1 MLLNIVV
8 SLILA
13 NRDYDFYSHHNSMV
27 SAMLI
32 GAFLKS
38 VVSEGLSFQVATSG
52 VKLRGKKAVVRV
64 MTVPETELCPC
75 CRNSSRMNTT
85 TFHAYASPTR
95 YIDYSS
101 DHVTNTV

>member
-13 NRDYDFYSHHNSMV
+13 IEIIRDYDFYSHHNIMV

-32 GAFLKS
+32 GAFLMS
-38 VVSEGLSFQVATSG
+38 VVSEGISFQVATSG

-64 MTVPETELCPC
+64 MTVPETEPEGKETLLLVDERHRDLIPAI
-75 CRNSSRMNTT
+75 R
-85 TFHAYASPTR
+85 AK
-95 YIDYSS
+95 
-101 DHVTNTV
+101 VVE